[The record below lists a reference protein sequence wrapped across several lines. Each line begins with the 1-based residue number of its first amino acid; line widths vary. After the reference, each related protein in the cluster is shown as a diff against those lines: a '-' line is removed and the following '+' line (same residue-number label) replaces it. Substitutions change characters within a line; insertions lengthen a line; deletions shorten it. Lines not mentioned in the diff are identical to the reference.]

1 MARARQRAGAAL
13 GGSRAEHVVEW
24 LRRFI
29 DERELQPGD
38 ALPKELEIAAAAGVA
53 RSSVREAL
61 TALKVLGIVR
71 SRRKGGLRMVR
82 EPVLLEMRPYLAERY
97 HSRALLDEAME
108 FRAALEQGLAELIFA
123 KISRRETAALRRIC
137 EQVRAAPAGQADL
150 HSAERCFHRGLLAAS
165 RNRLAAVLSH
175 LYIPIFASHESMAA
189 GATEGAETWLRG
201 HLGLVEALERRDLA
215 GFLRTM
221 REHITPYIRI
231 QAPGKVSGGSSG
243 GG

>member
-1 MARARQRAGAAL
+1 MARANPKAKASAAG
-13 GGSRAEHVVEW
+13 GGNRAEHVVEW
-24 LRRFI
+24 IRRHI
-29 DERELQPGD
+29 DRHDLGPGD
-38 ALPKELEIAAAAGVA
+38 ALPKELEIAEAAGVA

-82 EPVLLEMRPYLAERY
+82 EPVLLEMRPYLAEHY

-137 EQVRAAPAGQADL
+137 AEVRAASAGQADL
-150 HSAERCFHRGLLAAS
+150 YAAERRFHMELLAAS

-175 LYIPIFASHESMAA
+175 LYIPIFATHESMAA
-189 GATEGAETWLRG
+189 GATEGAETWLRE
-201 HLGLVEALERRDLA
+201 HLGLVEAMERRDLA
-215 GFLRTM
+215 GFLRAM
-221 REHITPYIRI
+221 REHVTPYIRI
-231 QAPGKVSGGSSG
+231 KAQA
-243 GG
+243 